1 MSRLKTPEN
10 EPLLKPTKRGPLGIK
25 MIFLGSIGGSNW
37 DGRSRDAKVF
47 QHLPVIRVMFV
58 VFNELNIWILPWEM
72 GYLKQLPLSWS
83 KPSTV
88 MAWTVQ
94 FQRGWSRWTC
104 LGVESY
110 DVRSLPNATTS
121 FWSVRSGTF
130 SHKKATIKVPNL
142 YILLVMARSRSKSL
156 RCVNV
161 FRWMW
166 MFSTMLLPHNGWFH
180 FHSFQPETRR
190 EWPGSGGGQRYLWN
204 THGTAQRDLRLHCRG
219 GDTRMVWGS
228 GFVLARSMHHSWNG
242 TYISVSAHKHNDH
255 VDSYRKIWHIYA

>member
-1 MSRLKTPEN
+1 MSRLHRPWKMN
-10 EPLLKPTKRGPLGIK
+10 GFWSQQSGGPLESRWFSLAQWVGK
-25 MIFLGSIGGSNW
+25 RR

-110 DVRSLPNATTS
+110 DVWSLPNATTF

-130 SHKKATIKVPNL
+130 SNKKATRKVPNL
-142 YILLVMARSRSKSL
+142 YIL
-156 RCVNV
+156 
-161 FRWMW
+161 
-166 MFSTMLLPHNGWFH
+166 
-180 FHSFQPETRR
+180 PEI
-190 EWPGSGGGQRYLWN
+190 
-204 THGTAQRDLRLHCRG
+204 
-219 GDTRMVWGS
+219 V
-228 GFVLARSMHHSWNG
+228 
-242 TYISVSAHKHNDH
+242 
-255 VDSYRKIWHIYA
+255 